1 MDGQTLREK
10 FGAAVRNARKSG
22 TNWNQTR
29 LAKEINALLPE
40 NCPIKFGQESISK
53 LERGDPKLQLT
64 ELVVRRIQD
73 LLNLPKEIVDPLLM
87 EIGSEASPKLAKNA
101 YISIHE
107 AGQLISKSSHIEF
120 SSYFGDYYC
129 MFNSTDSNNQKLIK
143 GKLHI
148 AGDDAGRGQC
158 TAYMT
163 LYDKD
168 NAEIK
173 WYSGPFFI
181 NLHYR
186 TWHCILIGQEK
197 QEICMLTSS
206 HFNSTI
212 EKNLLNVALV
222 LTTSSGAQK
231 RPTMHRMIISREPIR
246 KADWSL
252 IQAQLRLNS
261 DSITISETALENL
274 QKETEK
280 DLQKAR
286 SKNTRVK
293 LQAILTC
300 IEKIKELGKEDEFYV
315 IDESIIY
322 DSDTIITDK
331 HLRSFVVSK
340 IRSCTKEK
348 YYNKISQ
355 TVQDIC
361 VDIITKRK

>member
-10 FGAAVRNARKSG
+10 FGATVRNARKNG

-29 LAKEINALLPE
+29 LADEINSLLPE
-40 NCPIKFGQESISK
+40 NYPIKFGQESISK
-53 LERGDPKLQLT
+53 LERGNPKLQLT
-64 ELVVRRIQD
+64 EFVVRRIQD
-73 LLNLPKEIVDPLLM
+73 LLKLPKEIVDPLLM
-87 EIGSEASPKLAKNA
+87 EIGSEVSSKVAKNA
-101 YISIHE
+101 HISIRE
-107 AGQLISKSSHIEF
+107 AGQIISKSSHIEF

-129 MFNSTDSNNQKLIK
+129 IFNSTDSNDQKLIK
-143 GKLHI
+143 GTLHI
-148 AGDDAGRGQC
+148 TGDEAGHGQC

-163 LYDKD
+163 LYDK
-168 NAEIK
+168 NNTEIK

-246 KADWSL
+246 KADL
-252 IQAQLRLNS
+252 RLVRAQLRLNS
-261 DSITISETALENL
+261 DSITISETDLDNL
-274 QKETEK
+274 QKEAEE

-286 SKNTRVK
+286 SKNTRAK

-300 IEKIKELGKEDEFYV
+300 IEKIKEIGKKDELYI

-322 DSDTIITDK
+322 DSDTIIADK

-340 IRSCTKEK
+340 IRSCAKDK

-361 VDIITKRK
+361 VDIITRRK